1 MQLHTCPHNTVNAVK
16 WGVNRGTEYIGLG
29 MILMTNMSK
38 FLKRMSGRR
47 TRIQILRRDMLGK
60 WWKCGLHKWV
70 SWLSAAQEYPVPRAC
85 KHNRIKIRSA
95 CFTVRAD
102 NEAVAVHLPVL
113 IFHSFISGRS
123 GLRWRRQCY
132 HVACCSWWP
141 CRVLWANGANRSQM
155 PKKDYLQSPKIGCV
169 S

>member
-60 WWKCGLHKWV
+60 
-70 SWLSAAQEYPVPRAC
+70 
-85 KHNRIKIRSA
+85 
-95 CFTVRAD
+95 
-102 NEAVAVHLPVL
+102 
-113 IFHSFISGRS
+113 
-123 GLRWRRQCY
+123 
-132 HVACCSWWP
+132 
-141 CRVLWANGANRSQM
+141 
-155 PKKDYLQSPKIGCV
+155 
-169 S
+169 